1 MRALTDLFKTSTV
14 HELDAG
20 DPLPL
25 AVRRSPLWRWATPVL
40 SVAILAAVIYQLT
53 SNDLL
58 DFARLRALVPT
69 NPWFWIV
76 FALYYFAPVVADF
89 AIFRRLWRIPFEG
102 FIALTRKLVS
112 NELLFGYVGEVYF
125 YSWARKKVAMDTSPF
140 GAVKD
145 AAILSALVGNACTL
159 AMMAV
164 AYPLIGNLQ
173 LGIASRTI
181 LVSVG
186 FVILVSVLV
195 VMFGN
200 RLFSLTK
207 SELWMVSG
215 IHFAR
220 IVATTGL
227 VALAW
232 SLALPFVEF
241 SWWVILATSR
251 LLISRLPF
259 MPNKDVVF
267 AGVAVFLV
275 GHDVEISQLMALMAV
290 IILSAH
296 LLIGGTLA
304 VGDFVTVGKMGE
316 KAS

>member
-1 MRALTDLFKTSTV
+1 MSETNAEV
-14 HELDAG
+14 G

-25 AVRRSPLWRWATPVL
+25 AVRRSPLWQWATPVL
-40 SVAILAAVIYQLT
+40 SVAILIAVVYQLR
-53 SNDLL
+53 SL
-58 DFARLRALVPT
+58 DFAQLKALVPT
-69 NPWFWIV
+69 NPLFWIV
-76 FALYYFAPVVADF
+76 FAIYYFAPVAADF
-89 AIFRRLWRIPFEG
+89 AIFRRLWGIPFEG

-112 NELLFGYVGEVYF
+112 NELLLGYVGEVYF
-125 YSWARKKVAMDTSPF
+125 YSWARKKVAMAASPF

-159 AMMAV
+159 AMMAF
-164 AYPLIGNLQ
+164 AYPLIDNLR
-173 LGIASRTI
+173 LGIATQTI
-181 LVSVG
+181 LISVG

-195 VMFGN
+195 VVFGK

-227 VALAW
+227 AALAW
-232 SLALPFVEF
+232 SLALPDVAL
-241 SWWVILATSR
+241 SWWVLLATVR
-251 LLISRLPF
+251 LLLSRLPF
-259 MPNKDVVF
+259 LPNKDVVF

-296 LLIGGTLA
+296 LVVGAGLA
-304 VGDFVTVGKMGE
+304 IGDFATVGK
-316 KAS
+316 KAETKS